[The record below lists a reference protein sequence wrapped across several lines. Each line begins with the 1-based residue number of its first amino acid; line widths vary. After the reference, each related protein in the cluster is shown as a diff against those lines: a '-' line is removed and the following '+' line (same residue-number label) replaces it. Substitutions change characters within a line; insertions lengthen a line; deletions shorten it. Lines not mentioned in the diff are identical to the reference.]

1 MYCEILN
8 PYPLLL
14 LPGSK
19 MEYFDNTSNIT
30 NTTSYSH
37 HECSYNYCVED
48 TIYRKVLGTI
58 IFVVVWPFVVQ
69 DMKFF
74 PLGRP
79 AAALLGATMMAVF
92 VITPQEQVF
101 RIIGDRGN
109 IQTICLLVG
118 MMMLSYYYDREG
130 LLHIVALW
138 IYGKQE
144 RLRKVLWKVCILSA
158 VMSAIIT
165 NDATCVV
172 ITPLLLN
179 AHMKQKRPHRE
190 IAPLLLGIA
199 TSANIGSASTFFG
212 NPQNAYIAS
221 NANLSLLIF
230 FITSLPAAII
240 GIAINTG
247 LLYLVYF
254 RVIRKDNIMD
264 DPVIKA
270 SEHSSIAACN
280 GLETPPTHSTSMEE
294 KREEHVLV
302 YDKSKAPYLS
312 SEIAEERDK
321 MYYHESPKP
330 LAYSHSS
337 STHSLPLGNS
347 RPGDLEGMQE
357 TSLSHSNIASS
368 QYGAANTTN
377 PPPKI
382 CLSPP
387 SVSNNGRAIQPH
399 NAVGSQTNLH
409 PATVEEAEDVV
420 QTKSIRERSLREKI
434 FLVWLGLATLL
445 LIALLAVPPLEH
457 VQFSLGLLPV
467 GIAVLTMLVDTIVN
481 RRYTRDAMTKID
493 WPIILMLFGLFVWLA
508 GFENTSLPE
517 QAFKKMRNYMKLS
530 TVWGVLLFTVFVIIG
545 SNILSNVPL
554 VILIIDELDEFYC
567 GLDDCSQ
574 LTGVLLAWVS
584 TIAGNFTLIGSV
596 ANLIVAE
603 KARSCADY
611 NLTFWEYLKF
621 GLPSTILVLF
631 TGLPVVYFTGRFVN
645 IST

>member
-1 MYCEILN
+1 
-8 PYPLLL
+8 
-14 LPGSK
+14 

-92 VITPQEQVF
+92 AITPQEQVF

-144 RLRKVLWKVCILSA
+144 RFRKVLWKVCILSA

-240 GIAINTG
+240 GVAMNTG

-254 RVIRKDNIMD
+254 RVMRQDNHSVAK
-264 DPVIKA
+264 PTKP
-270 SEHSSIAACN
+270 SEHSRITACN
-280 GLETPPTHSTSMEE
+280 GLVTPPTLSTSMEE
-294 KREEHVLV
+294 GRKEHAFM
-302 YDKSKAPYLS
+302 YNKSKAPYLS
-312 SEIAEERDK
+312 SEIAEERNK
-321 MYYHESPKP
+321 MYHHMESPKR
-330 LAYSHSS
+330 LANSRSS
-337 STHSLPLGNS
+337 STHSLPLGIS
-347 RPGDLEGMQE
+347 RPSNLEGMQE

-368 QYGAANTTN
+368 QYGAATIR
-377 PPPKI
+377 PA
-382 CLSPP
+382 SPIH
-387 SVSNNGRAIQPH
+387 NDRAIQPH
-399 NAVGSQTNLH
+399 NAVGKQTSLH

-493 WPIILMLFGLFVWLA
+493 WPIILMFFGLFVWLA

-554 VILIIDELDEFYC
+554 VILIIDDLSKFYC

-645 IST
+645 ISI